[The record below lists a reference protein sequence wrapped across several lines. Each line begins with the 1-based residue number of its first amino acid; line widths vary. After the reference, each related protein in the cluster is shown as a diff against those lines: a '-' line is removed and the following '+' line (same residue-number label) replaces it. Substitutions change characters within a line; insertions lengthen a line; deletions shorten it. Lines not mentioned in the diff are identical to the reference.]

1 MYFPKIYIATDRA
14 TGATVNDAT
23 DIEDVSIYTT
33 LSVDD
38 YGNKRL
44 PEIVTISS
52 DKGKIAEIQNANIEF
67 FSEGIIIT
75 GLTEIGNLVG
85 EGENKSLKRCL
96 IGIKVYA
103 YPRK

>member
-1 MYFPKIYIATDRA
+1 MYFQNVYIATDRE
-14 TGATVNDAT
+14 TGAVINDGAY
-23 DIEDVSIYTT
+23 IEDVSIYTT

-44 PEIVTISS
+44 PEIVTITN

-75 GLTEIGNLVG
+75 GITEMNNLVG
-85 EGENKSLKRCL
+85 EGEKKSLKRCL